1 MGGYGRV
8 IVDSVT
14 ALEILDSRGRPT
26 VKAWCRLGEG
36 AVGYASVPSG
46 ASTGSAEARE
56 LRDGDP
62 SRHAG
67 LGCLAAVAAIEGEIA
82 SAIGGRPFR
91 TQAEL
96 DEALCELDG
105 TPTKERLG
113 ANAILAVSLA
123 FARAAAHAQDVPFYS
138 YVSKLTGAGPA
149 MPQPLVN
156 LFSGGAHAGRQVGIQ
171 DVQLLVRESRCL
183 SDTLGVIAD
192 VYHAAVDLTREKYE
206 MRLLRA
212 DEGGLAPPFETSE
225 AMLAAA
231 VESIERAHRRPGD
244 DIWLAVDVAASQ
256 LATDDGYVLDGE
268 RLDLVERSASWV
280 TAFPITSLEDP
291 LGDEDWA
298 GWTTLASR
306 LENVTLVG
314 DDLLCSR
321 VDRIRRAQQLACVD
335 ALLLKPNQV
344 GTLSEALDA
353 LATARSG
360 GWTVVVSARSG
371 ETEDDWLA
379 DLAVGCAAEHIK
391 IGSITQ
397 SERLAKYNR
406 LLEIERELA

>member
-1 MGGYGRV
+1 
-8 IVDSVT
+8 
-14 ALEILDSRGRPT
+14 
-26 VKAWCRLGEG
+26 
-36 AVGYASVPSG
+36 
-46 ASTGSAEARE
+46 
-56 LRDGDP
+56 
-62 SRHAG
+62 
-67 LGCLAAVAAIEGEIA
+67 
-82 SAIGGRPFR
+82 
-91 TQAEL
+91 
-96 DEALCELDG
+96 
-105 TPTKERLG
+105 
-113 ANAILAVSLA
+113 
-123 FARAAAHAQDVPFYS
+123 
-138 YVSKLTGAGPA
+138 

-183 SDTLGVIAD
+183 SDTLVAVAD

-379 DLAVGCAAEHIK
+379 DLSVGCAAEHIK

-406 LLEIERELA
+406 LLEIERDLA